1 MADPTPQPDQPTVI
15 TCPWCSTTV
24 TPGTATCPNCGAVLE
39 GDEEKVLPGVTA
51 VDDKILRG
59 ETKPQQRS
67 RLLSW
72 ISGDYD
78 EPEGGPVD
86 PAAIAPPDPAVQREM
101 RRLAY
106 EAELANLQAEVEA
119 RRIEA
124 VVDELEET
132 GDEAGAE
139 AMVEA
144 VVAEDARIDAEVA
157 ALGGKPTTAAETA
170 PEPGAET
177 MPEPPAAAD
186 ASPDST
192 ATGTSAND
200 TPA

>member
-1 MADPTPQPDQPTVI
+1 MTAMADPTAQPDQPSVI
-15 TCPWCSTTV
+15 SCPWCSTTV

-39 GDEEKVLPGVTA
+39 GDEETVLPGVTA
-51 VDDKILRG
+51 VDDKVLRG

-78 EPEGGPVD
+78 EPEGAGAPVD
-86 PAAIAPPDPAVQREM
+86 ASAIAPPDAAVQREM
-101 RRLAY
+101 RRLAI
-106 EAELANLQAEVEA
+106 EAEVANLQAEVEA

-132 GDEAGAE
+132 GDQAGAE

-144 VVAEDARIDAEVA
+144 VVADDARVDAEVA
-157 ALGGKPTTAAETA
+157 ALGGEPAPMPTAAPQA
-170 PEPGAET
+170 PVE
-177 MPEPPAAAD
+177 AD
-186 ASPDST
+186 AP
-192 ATGTSAND
+192 SAND